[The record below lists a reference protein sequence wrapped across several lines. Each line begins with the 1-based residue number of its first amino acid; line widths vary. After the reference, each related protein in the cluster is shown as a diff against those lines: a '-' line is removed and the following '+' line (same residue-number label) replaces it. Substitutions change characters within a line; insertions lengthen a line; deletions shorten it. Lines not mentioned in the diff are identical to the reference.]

1 VAAPVAGSVTFPGM
15 DSSATLSARW
25 DAHLQGVVD
34 CVDAAHLR
42 ARVGR
47 GEHLRIKFGID
58 PSAPDIHLGHT
69 VPMRLLRRWQALGHT
84 PVLIIGDV
92 TAQIGDP
99 TGRSAT
105 RPQLTAEEVV
115 ANARTY
121 LEQLFTVVAESGAE
135 VRWQSEWFGTFGLSD
150 VLRLAGTAT
159 VAQLLQRS
167 DFGQRMAEKR
177 PIGLHELLYPLLQGY
192 DSVAVAADVELGGTD
207 QLFNLLR
214 GREVQMAYGMAP
226 QDVVI
231 VPLLV
236 GIDGQRK
243 MSKSL
248 GNAVGVADPPDDQF
262 GRLMSIPDAQILP
275 YLELATSTPRAEY
288 RELARQLGTGVLAP
302 RDLKELMARRV
313 VAEFHGEDAAERA
326 AQEFLRRFRFKEL
339 PSEITEV
346 VVPPGPLDPRDL
358 LILAGMASSRSAGLR
373 LLSQGAVR
381 LGDHRLPAP
390 PEPVEFPSGTI
401 LRVGPRRVVRL
412 VVSEAARP

>member
-1 VAAPVAGSVTFPGM
+1 MEAGISVAE
-15 DSSATLSARW
+15 LW
-25 DAHLQGVVD
+25 DALMQGVVD

-42 ARVGR
+42 ARVER
-47 GEHLRIKFGID
+47 GERLRIKFGID
-58 PSAPDIHLGHT
+58 PSAPYIHLGHT
-69 VPMRLLRRWQALGHT
+69 VSLRLLRRWQALGHT

-92 TAQIGDP
+92 TARIGDP

-105 RPQLTAEEVV
+105 RPQLTTEEVSD
-115 ANARTY
+115 NARTY
-121 LEQLFTVVAESGAE
+121 LEQLFTVVDKNGAE
-135 VRWQSEWFGTFGLSD
+135 VRWQSEWFGSFGLED
-150 VLRLAGTAT
+150 VLHLAGSAT

-167 DFGQRMAEKR
+167 DFGQRMAEER

-214 GREVQMAYGMAP
+214 GREVQLAYGVAR
-226 QDVVI
+226 QDVVT

-248 GNAVGVADPPDDQF
+248 GNAVGVADAPDDQF

-275 YLELATSTPRAEY
+275 YLELATSTPLPEA
-288 RELARQLGTGVLAP
+288 RELGRQLSTRAVLP

-313 VAEFHGEDAAERA
+313 VAEFHGEEAAERA
-326 AQEFLRRFRFKEL
+326 AQAFLRRFRLREL
-339 PSEITEV
+339 PSEVPEV
-346 VVPPGPLDPRDL
+346 VVRPGPLDPRDL
-358 LILAGMASSRSAGLR
+358 LLQAGMASSRSEGLR
-373 LLSQGAVR
+373 LLRQGAVR
-381 LGDHRLPAP
+381 LGDHRLPAA

-412 VVSEAARP
+412 ILSEVGRS

>member
-1 VAAPVAGSVTFPGM
+1 M
-15 DSSATLSARW
+15 DASNRSTDNW
-25 DAHLQGVVD
+25 DVLLQGVVD
-34 CVDAAHLR
+34 CVDADHLR
-42 ARVGR
+42 LRAER
-47 GEHLRIKFGID
+47 GDHLRIKFGID

-92 TAQIGDP
+92 TARIGDP
-99 TGRSAT
+99 TGRSVT
-105 RPQLTAEEVV
+105 RPQLTAEEVA
-115 ANARTY
+115 ANATTY
-121 LEQLFTVVAESGAE
+121 LEQLFTVVDRAGAE
-135 VRWQSEWFGTFGLSD
+135 VRWQSEWFRKFGLSD

-167 DFGQRMAEKR
+167 DFGQRMAEER

-214 GREVQMAYGMAP
+214 GREVQQAYGMAP
-226 QDVVI
+226 QDVVT

-248 GNAVGVADPPDDQF
+248 GNAVGVADAADDQF

-275 YLELATSTPRAEY
+275 YLELATSTPPDEF
-288 RELARQLGTGVLAP
+288 RELAQKLDAGTVLP
-302 RDLKELMARRV
+302 RDLKELMAKRV
-313 VAEFHGEDAAERA
+313 VAEFHGQEAAEQA
-326 AQEFLRRFRFKEL
+326 AREFLRRFRFKEL
-339 PSEITEV
+339 PSEIGEV
-346 VVPPGPLDPRDL
+346 SVPPGPIDPRDL
-358 LILAGMASSRSAGLR
+358 LVRAGMASSRSEGLR

-381 LGDHRLPAP
+381 LGDQRLPAA

-412 VVSEAARP
+412 VLPGVGRP

>member
-1 VAAPVAGSVTFPGM
+1 MDATDPSAAK
-15 DSSATLSARW
+15 W
-25 DAHLQGVVD
+25 DVLLQGVVD

-42 ARVGR
+42 ERVER
-47 GEHLRIKFGID
+47 GDHLRVKFGID

-69 VPMRLLRRWQALGHT
+69 VPMRLLRRWQAQGHT

-92 TAQIGDP
+92 TARIGDP

-105 RPQLTAEEVV
+105 RPQLTAEEVA

-121 LEQLFTVVAESGAE
+121 LEQLFTVVDQVGAE
-135 VRWQSEWFGTFGLSD
+135 VRWQSEWFGQFGLAD

-167 DFGQRMAEKR
+167 DFGQRMAEER

-214 GREVQMAYGMAP
+214 GREVQLAYGMAP
-226 QDVVI
+226 QDVVT

-248 GNAVGVADPPDDQF
+248 GNAVGVADPADDQF
-262 GRLMSIPDAQILP
+262 GRLMSIPDAQIVP
-275 YLELATSTPRAEY
+275 YLELATSTPLVES
-288 RELARQLGTGVLAP
+288 RELARKLGTGTVLP

-313 VAEFHGEDAAERA
+313 VAEFHGEEAAEQA

-339 PSEITEV
+339 PSEIVEV
-346 VVPPGPLDPRDL
+346 VVPPGPVDPRDL
-358 LILAGMASSRSAGLR
+358 LVRAGMASSRSAGLR

-381 LGDHRLPAP
+381 LGDHRLPAA
-390 PEPVEFPSGTI
+390 PEPVEFSSGTI

-412 VVSEAARP
+412 VLPEAGRP

>member
-1 VAAPVAGSVTFPGM
+1 MAGSVTFPDM
-15 DSSATLSARW
+15 DASNSPAERW

-42 ARVGR
+42 ARVER

-69 VPMRLLRRWQALGHT
+69 VPMRLLRRWQDLGHT

-105 RPQLTAEEVV
+105 RPQLTAEEVA

-121 LEQLFTVVAESGAE
+121 LEQLFTVVAKSGAE
-135 VRWQSEWFGTFGLSD
+135 VRWQSEWFGKFGLSD

-167 DFGQRMAEKR
+167 DFGQRMAEER

-214 GREVQMAYGMAP
+214 GREVQLAYGMAP
-226 QDVVI
+226 QDVVT

-248 GNAVGVADPPDDQF
+248 GNAVGVADAPDDQF
-262 GRLMSIPDAQILP
+262 GRLMSLPDAQILP
-275 YLELATSTPRAEY
+275 YLELATSTPVAES
-288 RELARQLGTGVLAP
+288 RELASRLGAGQLLP

-313 VAEFHGEDAAERA
+313 VAEFHGEDAADRA

-339 PSEITEV
+339 PSEIAEV
-346 VVPPGPLDPRDL
+346 VIPPGPLDPRDL
-358 LILAGMASSRSAGLR
+358 LVRAGMASSRSAGLR
-373 LLSQGAVR
+373 LLGQGAVR
-381 LGDHRLPAP
+381 LGDHRLPAA

-412 VVSEAARP
+412 VLSEAARP

>member
-1 VAAPVAGSVTFPGM
+1 MAGSVTFPDM
-15 DSSATLSARW
+15 ESSISLADRW
-25 DAHLQGVVD
+25 EALLQGVVD

-42 ARVGR
+42 ARVER
-47 GEHLRIKFGID
+47 REHLRIKFGID

-105 RPQLTAEEVV
+105 RPQLTSEEVA

-121 LEQLFTVVAESGAE
+121 LEQLFTVVDREGAE
-135 VRWQSEWFGTFGLSD
+135 VRWQSEWFGKLGLLD

-167 DFGQRMAEKR
+167 DFGQRMAEER

-214 GREVQMAYGMAP
+214 GREVQRAYGMAP
-226 QDVVI
+226 QDVVT
-231 VPLLV
+231 VPLLL

-248 GNAVGVADPPDDQF
+248 GNAVGVADAPDEQF
-262 GRLMSIPDAQILP
+262 GRLMSIPDTQILP
-275 YLELATSTPRAEY
+275 YLELATPTPLREA
-288 RELARQLGTGVLAP
+288 RELAQKLGSGIVHP
-302 RDLKELMARRV
+302 RDLKEMMARRV
-313 VAEFHGEDAAERA
+313 VAEFHGEAAAEQA
-326 AQEFLRRFRFKEL
+326 AQEFLRRFRLKEL
-339 PSEITEV
+339 PSEVPV
-346 VVPPGPLDPRDL
+346 VAVPPGPLDPRDL
-358 LILAGMASSRSAGLR
+358 LVRAGMASSRSAGLR
-373 LLSQGAVR
+373 LLGQGAVR
-381 LGDHRLPAP
+381 LGDHRLPAA

-412 VVSEAARP
+412 ILPEAGQP